1 MEALEILIF
10 GRLGTL
16 RISNCDDCLL
26 LDICNCWGTGLTG
39 SKAGAGLELLG
50 ARMEDGLEILMPLE
64 LPPIPTNWGRG
75 LGT

>member
-1 MEALEILIF
+1 M

-16 RISNCDDCLL
+16 RISNCDDCLVL
-26 LDICNCWGTGLTG
+26 AVIGDCWETGLTG
-39 SKAGAGLELLG
+39 IKAGAGRELLG

-75 LGT
+75 LGTYE